1 MDISSALA
9 PQLAKPQ
16 PSVTPPAA
24 QMAMNSAAQV
34 GQQAPNLART
44 QTQQAT
50 QATLKGEQGRDTRS
64 ATQGGHTTDTL
75 AGAVHAQTNGRF
87 GRHRGTMLD
96 VTV

>member
-1 MDISSALA
+1 MDVSSAIQPL
-9 PQLAKPQ
+9 LAKPQ

-24 QMAMNSAAQV
+24 QMALNSVAQA
-34 GQQAPNLART
+34 GLQTPNLART

-50 QATLKGEQGRDTRS
+50 QATAKGEHGRDTRS
-64 ATQGGHTTDTL
+64 ATQGSQTVDTL

-87 GRHRGTMLD
+87 GRHRGTLLD